1 MRAHFNNPD
10 PNNPDPA
17 ARAQAARD
25 MAAYLAEIDQTPE
38 RHGAGGNIAL
48 PILGRFAW
56 GGNFPHYPPDD
67 SPRELG

>member
-1 MRAHFNNPD
+1 
-10 PNNPDPA
+10 
-17 ARAQAARD
+17 